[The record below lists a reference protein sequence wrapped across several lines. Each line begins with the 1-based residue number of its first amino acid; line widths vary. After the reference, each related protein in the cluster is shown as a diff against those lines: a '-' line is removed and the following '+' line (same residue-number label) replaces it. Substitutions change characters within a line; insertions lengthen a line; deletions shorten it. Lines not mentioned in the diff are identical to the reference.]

1 MTELILSYT
10 QTILRRKAA
19 GLWPG
24 REALGDG
31 EADLSTLVTSYRG
44 GYTPEARREIES
56 DIKTGGLVGVCAT
69 NALELGI
76 DIGGPRLP
84 RGGGLLYLPLETYYH
99 IWTYNPRF
107 YSLLCGGLLYLPL
120 LGLSLHIRIQH
131 AASL

>member
-1 MTELILSYT
+1 MEVRHGIRFIAFCGSRKMTELILSYT

-84 RGGGLLYLPLETYYH
+84 RGG
-99 IWTYNPRF
+99 
-107 YSLLCGGLLYLPL
+107 LLYLPL
-120 LGLSLHIRIQH
+120 LGLSLQIRIQH